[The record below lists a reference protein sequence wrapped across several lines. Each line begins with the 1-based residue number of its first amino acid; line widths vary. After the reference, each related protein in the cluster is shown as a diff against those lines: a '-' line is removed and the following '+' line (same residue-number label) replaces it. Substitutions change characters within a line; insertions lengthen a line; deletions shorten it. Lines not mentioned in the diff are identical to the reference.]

1 MYKTLV
7 AQNLVS
13 KLKCSTCPAAV
24 EAKDRLGTNTGEQ
37 LKLQNRSPAPSP
49 SANPHP

>member
-13 KLKCSTCPAAV
+13 KLKLLDMSQRWSRRRTGSAPIPA
-24 EAKDRLGTNTGEQ
+24 
-37 LKLQNRSPAPSP
+37 SS
-49 SANPHP
+49 